1 MRIISARVGEYPCS
15 ACKSLKCRHWWC
27 QGVIDCFSEL
37 SLSNFLSGKIFYC
50 FILLLL
56 HSHNKMNESCNCGY
70 VVLQGH
76 LRKGQA
82 LANLGK
88 TEEAL
93 REFLF
98 CLALDTGNKTAK
110 SEAQKVS
117 SLNHLELR
125 CFQWPVIEK
134 KSFYSFPCPS
144 LITVKGW
151 VEGCPGCCSNFGLM
165 CIPFLEVG
173 R

>member
-1 MRIISARVGEYPCS
+1 MKAAAVDM
-15 ACKSLKCRHWWC
+15 L
-27 QGVIDCFSEL
+27 
-37 SLSNFLSGKIFYC
+37 
-50 FILLLL
+50 
-56 HSHNKMNESCNCGY
+56 
-70 VVLQGH
+70 LQGH

-117 SLNHLELR
+117 SLNHVELC

-134 KSFYSFPCPS
+134 MSCFFYSFPCPS
-144 LITVKGW
+144 L
-151 VEGCPGCCSNFGLM
+151 L
-165 CIPFLEVG
+165 
-173 R
+173 

>member
-1 MRIISARVGEYPCS
+1 MYFHCGFVVYSVDKSCS
-15 ACKSLKCRHWWC
+15 
-27 QGVIDCFSEL
+27 
-37 SLSNFLSGKIFYC
+37 
-50 FILLLL
+50 
-56 HSHNKMNESCNCGY
+56 CGC
-70 VVLQGH
+70 VSLQGH

-117 SLNHLELR
+117 SLNHLDLHS
-125 CFQWPVIEK
+125 CFQEPLIKEDTIFFFSPLSLLQRAGWRY
-134 KSFYSFPCPS
+134 KSRLLFTFES
-144 LITVKGW
+144 
-151 VEGCPGCCSNFGLM
+151 
-165 CIPFLEVG
+165 CIADLKIG

>member
-1 MRIISARVGEYPCS
+1 M
-15 ACKSLKCRHWWC
+15 
-27 QGVIDCFSEL
+27 
-37 SLSNFLSGKIFYC
+37 
-50 FILLLL
+50 
-56 HSHNKMNESCNCGY
+56 
-70 VVLQGH
+70 QGH

-117 SLNHLELR
+117 SLNHLELHY
-125 CFQWPVIEK
+125 CFQWPFIKEDK
-134 KSFYSFPCPS
+134 NFSLPPIS
-144 LITVKGW
+144 LITAKSWMETRIQTV
-151 VEGCPGCCSNFGLM
+151 VQ
-165 CIPFLEVG
+165 I
-173 R
+173 

>member
-1 MRIISARVGEYPCS
+1 MKAAAVDM
-15 ACKSLKCRHWWC
+15 L
-27 QGVIDCFSEL
+27 
-37 SLSNFLSGKIFYC
+37 
-50 FILLLL
+50 
-56 HSHNKMNESCNCGY
+56 
-70 VVLQGH
+70 LQGH

-117 SLNHLELR
+117 SLNHLELLFSVACHR
-125 CFQWPVIEK
+125 KNELF
-134 KSFYSFPCPS
+134 FLFFPLP

-165 CIPFLEVG
+165 CIPFLEV
-173 R
+173 RR

>member
-1 MRIISARVGEYPCS
+1 MYFHCGFIAYSLDKRCS
-15 ACKSLKCRHWWC
+15 
-27 QGVIDCFSEL
+27 
-37 SLSNFLSGKIFYC
+37 
-50 FILLLL
+50 
-56 HSHNKMNESCNCGY
+56 CGC
-70 VVLQGH
+70 VSLQGH

-98 CLALDTGNKTAK
+98 CLALDTGNKMAK

-117 SLNHLELR
+117 SLNHLELHN
-125 CFQWPVIEK
+125 CFQCPFIKEDKIFFFSSLSLLQRAGWRYKSRLLFTLELCIAGLKIE
-134 KSFYSFPCPS
+134 
-144 LITVKGW
+144 
-151 VEGCPGCCSNFGLM
+151 
-165 CIPFLEVG
+165 